1 MENYVLPAFA
11 DKEGL
16 KPFFTLLQK
25 AIMFEERGC
34 VQA

>member
-1 MENYVLPAFA
+1 MDMENYVLPAFA

-25 AIMFEERGC
+25 AIM
-34 VQA
+34 